1 MGARQLEKTKKNKIF
16 RSNFFRISIF
26 ATQVDNRQTYISI
39 ITKRITY
46 LQKEVE
52 NFNSLNLTDIN
63 IFAENFYRDLFNL
76 IGFNFNNTNFESNN
90 FAHIDLID
98 TVNKQ
103 AIQVTSQND
112 NVKIKE
118 AINGFF
124 LKPKNKDYKLQILL
138 ISKNA
143 KDYKTKFGNNF
154 NHKEDVLDIKRLLA
168 IINDIKELE
177 TIKGIAD
184 FLDKNILTER
194 SKTECSEVE
203 TIMELINYLSLNKNR
218 IIIDKAVNVDPK
230 NKIENR
236 FSEHSDYLKQQ
247 YSELYAKYNGAL
259 VEATSKIDSVESEII
274 SDFLRDESDIILS
287 KENNNPKFALYSLIE
302 LFYAKLSSNGVKFDK
317 QAIKFYL
324 LDELI
329 KCNVFPNK

>member
-1 MGARQLEKTKKNKIF
+1 M
-16 RSNFFRISIF
+16 
-26 ATQVDNRQTYISI
+26 DNRQSYISLI
-39 ITKRITY
+39 IRRLSY
-46 LQKEVE
+46 LKTEVTA
-52 NFNSLNLTDIN
+52 FNTLNLTDIN
-63 IFAENFYRDLFNL
+63 VIAENFYRDFFNL
-76 IGFNFNNTNFESNN
+76 IGFKFTNTNFESNN
-90 FAHIDLID
+90 YAHIDLID

-112 NVKIKE
+112 NIKIKE
-118 AINGFF
+118 AIDGFF
-124 LKPKNKDYKLQILL
+124 AKPENKDYKLQILL
-138 ISKNA
+138 ISKDA
-143 KDYKTKFGNNF
+143 KDYRTKFGNDF
-154 NHKEDVLDIKRLLA
+154 NHKEDVLDINRLLA
-168 IINDIKELE
+168 IINDITEID

-184 FLDKNILTER
+184 FLNKNVLTER
-194 SKTECSEVE
+194 RKTECSEVE

-218 IIIDKAVNVDPK
+218 VIIDKAINVDPK

-259 VEATSKIDSVESEII
+259 VEATSKIDGVEAEII
-274 SDFLRDESDIILS
+274 SDFLKDESDIILT
-287 KENNNPKFALYSLIE
+287 KENNNPKIALHSLVE
-302 LFYAKLSSNGVKFDK
+302 LFYGKLSSNGVTFDK

>member
-1 MGARQLEKTKKNKIF
+1 M
-16 RSNFFRISIF
+16 
-26 ATQVDNRQTYISI
+26 DNRQTYITI
-39 ITKRITY
+39 ITKRITI

-63 IFAENFYRDLFNL
+63 VFAENFYRDLFNL
-76 IGFNFNNTNFESNN
+76 IGFKFNNTNFDSSN

-112 NVKIKE
+112 NSKIKE
-118 AINGFF
+118 AIDGFF
-124 LKPKNKDYKLQILL
+124 AKPENKDYKLQILL
-138 ISKNA
+138 ISKDA
-143 KDYKTKFGNNF
+143 KNYKTKFGNNF

-168 IINDIKELE
+168 IINDIKEIE
-177 TIKGIAD
+177 TIKDIAD
-184 FLDKNILTER
+184 FLNKNVLTER
-194 SKTECSEVE
+194 RKTECSEVE

-218 IIIDKAVNVDPK
+218 VIIDKAVNVDPK

-259 VEATSKIDSVESEII
+259 VEATSKIDGVEAEII
-274 SDFLRDESDIILS
+274 SDFLKDESDVILT
-287 KENNNPKFALYSLIE
+287 KENNNPKLALHSLVE
-302 LFYAKLSSNGVKFDK
+302 LFYGKLSQNGFKFDK

>member
-1 MGARQLEKTKKNKIF
+1 M
-16 RSNFFRISIF
+16 
-26 ATQVDNRQTYISI
+26 DNRQTYISI

-63 IFAENFYRDLFNL
+63 VFAENFYRDLFNL
-76 IGFNFNNTNFESNN
+76 IGFEFNNTNFENNN

-98 TVNKQ
+98 AVNKQ

-112 NVKIKE
+112 NTKIKE
-118 AINGFF
+118 AIDGFF
-124 LKPKNKDYKLQILL
+124 AKPENKNYKFQILL
-138 ISKNA
+138 ISKDA
-143 KDYKTKFGNNF
+143 KDYKTKFGINF

-168 IINDIKELE
+168 IINDIKEIE
-177 TIKGIAD
+177 TIKDIAD
-184 FLDKNILTER
+184 FLDKNILTKR
-194 SKTECSEVE
+194 RKTECSEVE

-218 IIIDKAVNVDPK
+218 VIIDKAVNVDPK

-236 FSEHSDYLKQQ
+236 FSQHSDYIKLQ

-259 VEATSKIDSVESEII
+259 VEATSKIDGVEAEII
-274 SDFLRDESDIILS
+274 SDFLKDESDIVLT
-287 KENNNPKFALYSLIE
+287 KENNNPKLALYSLVE
-302 LFYAKLSSNGVKFDK
+302 LFYGKLSSNGVKFDK

>member
-1 MGARQLEKTKKNKIF
+1 
-16 RSNFFRISIF
+16 
-26 ATQVDNRQTYISI
+26 
-39 ITKRITY
+39 
-46 LQKEVE
+46 VE

-76 IGFNFNNTNFESNN
+76 IGFKFNNTNFESNN

-103 AIQVTSQND
+103 AIQITSQND
-112 NVKIKE
+112 NKKIKE
-118 AINGFF
+118 AIDGFF
-124 LKPKNKDYKLQILL
+124 AKPENQDYKLQILL

-143 KDYKTKFGNNF
+143 KDYKTKFGKVF

-168 IINDIKELE
+168 IINDIKEIN
-177 TIKGIAD
+177 TIKNIAE
-184 FLDKNILTER
+184 FLDNNVLTER
-194 SKTECSEVE
+194 KKTECSEVE

-218 IIIDKAVNVDPK
+218 VIIDKVVNVDPK

-236 FSEHSDYLKQQ
+236 FSEHSDYLKKQ
-247 YSELYAKYNGAL
+247 YSELYANYNGAL
-259 VEATSKIDSVESEII
+259 VEATSKIDGVEAEII
-274 SDFLRDESDIILS
+274 SDFLKDESDVILT
-287 KENNNPKFALYSLIE
+287 KENNNPKLALHSLVE
-302 LFYAKLSSNGVKFDK
+302 LFYNKLSSNGVKFDK

-324 LDELI
+324 LEELI

>member
-1 MGARQLEKTKKNKIF
+1 M
-16 RSNFFRISIF
+16 
-26 ATQVDNRQTYISI
+26 DNRQTYISI
-39 ITKRITY
+39 ITRRLSY
-46 LQKEVE
+46 LKIEVTT
-52 NFNSLNLTDIN
+52 FNSLNLTDIN
-63 IFAENFYRDLFNL
+63 VFAENFYRDLFNL
-76 IGFNFNNTNFESNN
+76 IGFKFNNTNFESNN

-112 NVKIKE
+112 NIKIKE
-118 AINGFF
+118 AIDGFF
-124 LKPKNKDYKLQILL
+124 ANPQNKDYKLQILL
-138 ISKNA
+138 ISKEA
-143 KDYKTKFGNNF
+143 KDYKTNFGNNF
-154 NHKEDVLDIKRLLA
+154 NHKEDVLDIKRLIA
-168 IINDIKELE
+168 IINNIEDVEILKKL
-177 TIKGIAD
+177 AD

-194 SKTECSEVE
+194 LKTECSEVE
-203 TIMELINYLSLNKNR
+203 TIMELINFLSLNKNR

-259 VEATSKIDSVESEII
+259 VEATSKIDRVEAEII
-274 SDFLRDESDIILS
+274 SDFLKDESDVILT
-287 KENNNPKFALYSLIE
+287 KENNNPILALHSLVE
-302 LFYAKLSSNGVKFDK
+302 LFYGKLSSNGVKFDK

>member
-1 MGARQLEKTKKNKIF
+1 M
-16 RSNFFRISIF
+16 
-26 ATQVDNRQTYISI
+26 DNRQSYISLI
-39 ITKRITY
+39 IRRLSY
-46 LQKEVE
+46 LKTEVTA
-52 NFNSLNLTDIN
+52 FNTLNLTDIN
-63 IFAENFYRDLFNL
+63 VIAENFYRDFFNL
-76 IGFNFNNTNFESNN
+76 IGFKFTNTNFESNN
-90 FAHIDLID
+90 YAHIDLID

-112 NVKIKE
+112 NIKIKE
-118 AINGFF
+118 AIDGFF
-124 LKPKNKDYKLQILL
+124 AKPENKDYKLQILL
-138 ISKNA
+138 ISKDA
-143 KDYKTKFGNNF
+143 KNYRTKFGNNF
-154 NHKEDVLDIKRLLA
+154 NHKEDVLDINRLLA
-168 IINDIKELE
+168 IINDITEID

-184 FLDKNILTER
+184 FLNKNVLTER
-194 SKTECSEVE
+194 RKTECSEVE

-218 IIIDKAVNVDPK
+218 VIIDKAINVDPK

-259 VEATSKIDSVESEII
+259 VEATSKIDGVEAEII
-274 SDFLRDESDIILS
+274 SDFLKDESDIILT
-287 KENNNPKFALYSLIE
+287 KENNNPKLALHSLVE
-302 LFYAKLSSNGVKFDK
+302 LFYGKLSSNGVTFDK

>member
-1 MGARQLEKTKKNKIF
+1 M
-16 RSNFFRISIF
+16 
-26 ATQVDNRQTYISI
+26 DNRQTYMSI

-63 IFAENFYRDLFNL
+63 IYAENFYLGLFNL
-76 IGFNFNNTNFESNN
+76 IGFTFTNTNFKSNN

-112 NVKIKE
+112 NAKIKE
-118 AINGFF
+118 AIHGFF
-124 LKPKNKDYKLQILL
+124 SNLENKDYKLQLML
-138 ISKNA
+138 ISKEA
-143 KDYKTKFGNNF
+143 KDYRTKFGNNF

-168 IINDIKELE
+168 IINNIEEVDILKDL
-177 TIKGIAD
+177 AH
-184 FLDKNILTER
+184 FLNKNVLTER
-194 SKTECSEVE
+194 LKTECSEVE

-218 IIIDKAVNVDPK
+218 VIIDKAVNVDPT

-236 FSEHSDYLKQQ
+236 FSEHSDYLKTQ
-247 YSELYAKYNGAL
+247 YLELYAKYYGAL
-259 VEATSKIDSVESEII
+259 VEATSKIDGVEAEII
-274 SDFLRDESDIILS
+274 SDFLKDESDIILT
-287 KENNNPKFALYSLIE
+287 KENNNPKLALHSLVE

>member
-1 MGARQLEKTKKNKIF
+1 M
-16 RSNFFRISIF
+16 
-26 ATQVDNRQTYISI
+26 DNRQSYISLI
-39 ITKRITY
+39 IRRLTY
-46 LQKEVE
+46 LKAEVTE
-52 NFNSLNLTDIN
+52 FNTLNLTDIN
-63 IFAENFYRDLFNL
+63 VFAENFYRDLFNL
-76 IGFNFNNTNFESNN
+76 IGFKFTNTNFESNN
-90 FAHIDLID
+90 YAHIDLID

-112 NVKIKE
+112 NIKIKE

-124 LKPKNKDYKLQILL
+124 AKPENQDYRLKILL
-138 ISKNA
+138 ISKDS

-168 IINDIKELE
+168 IINDIKEID
-177 TIKGIAD
+177 TIKCIAD
-184 FLDKNILTER
+184 FLDKNVLTER
-194 SKTECSEVE
+194 RKTECSEVE

-218 IIIDKAVNVDPK
+218 VIIDKSVNVDPK

-236 FSEHSDYLKQQ
+236 FSDHSYYLKQQ
-247 YSELYAKYNGAL
+247 YSELLAKYNGAL
-259 VEATSKIDSVESEII
+259 VEATSKIDGVEAEII
-274 SDFLRDESDIILS
+274 SSFLKDESDIALT
-287 KENNNPKFALYSLIE
+287 KENNNPKLALHSLVE
-302 LFYAKLSSNGVKFDK
+302 LFYGKLTSNGVRFDK

>member
-1 MGARQLEKTKKNKIF
+1 M
-16 RSNFFRISIF
+16 
-26 ATQVDNRQTYISI
+26 DNRQTYISLI
-39 ITKRITY
+39 IRRLSY
-46 LQKEVE
+46 LKTEVTE
-52 NFNSLNLTDIN
+52 FNSLNLTDIN
-63 IFAENFYRDLFNL
+63 VFAENFYRDLFNL
-76 IGFNFNNTNFESNN
+76 IGFQFNNTNFESNN

-98 TVNKQ
+98 NVNRQ

-112 NVKIKE
+112 NIKIKE
-118 AINGFF
+118 AIDGFF
-124 LKPKNKDYKLQILL
+124 AKPENKDYKLQILL
-138 ISKNA
+138 ISKEA
-143 KDYKTKFGNNF
+143 KDYRTKFGKNF
-154 NHKEDVLDIKRLLA
+154 KHKEDVLDINRLLA
-168 IINDIKELE
+168 IINDINEID

-184 FLDKNILTER
+184 FLNKNVLTER
-194 SKTECSEVE
+194 RKTECSEVE

-218 IIIDKAVNVDPK
+218 VIIDKSINVDPK

-259 VEATSKIDSVESEII
+259 VEATSKIDGVEAEII
-274 SDFLRDESDIILS
+274 SDFLKDESDIILT
-287 KENNNPKFALYSLIE
+287 KEKNNPKLALHSLVE
-302 LFYAKLSSNGVKFDK
+302 LFYGKLSSNGVTFDK

>member
-1 MGARQLEKTKKNKIF
+1 MDNK
-16 RSNFFRISIF
+16 
-26 ATQVDNRQTYISI
+26 QTYISI
-39 ITKRITY
+39 ITKRLTY

-63 IFAENFYRDLFNL
+63 VIAENFYRDFFNL
-76 IGFNFNNTNFESNN
+76 IGFEFNNTNFESNN

-112 NVKIKE
+112 NIKIKE
-118 AINGFF
+118 AIDGFF
-124 LKPKNKDYKLQILL
+124 AKPENQDYKLQILL
-138 ISKNA
+138 ISKDA
-143 KDYKTKFGNNF
+143 KNYRTKFGKNF

-168 IINDIKELE
+168 IINDIQEIDK
-177 TIKGIAD
+177 IKDLAD
-184 FLDKNILTER
+184 FLNKNVLTER
-194 SKTECSEVE
+194 QKTECSEVE

-218 IIIDKAVNVDPK
+218 IIIDKTVNVDPE

-247 YSELYAKYNGAL
+247 YAGLYAKYNGPL
-259 VEATSKIDSVESEII
+259 IEAKSEIDSVEAEII
-274 SDFLRDESDIILS
+274 SDFLKDESDIILT
-287 KENNNPKFALYSLIE
+287 KEKNNPKLALHSLVE
-302 LFYAKLSSNGVKFDK
+302 LFYGKLSSNGVKFDK

-329 KCNVFPNK
+329 NCNVFPNK

>member
-1 MGARQLEKTKKNKIF
+1 M
-16 RSNFFRISIF
+16 
-26 ATQVDNRQTYISI
+26 
-39 ITKRITY
+39 
-46 LQKEVE
+46 E

>member
-1 MGARQLEKTKKNKIF
+1 M
-16 RSNFFRISIF
+16 
-26 ATQVDNRQTYISI
+26 DNRQSYISLI
-39 ITKRITY
+39 IRRLSY
-46 LQKEVE
+46 LKTEVTT
-52 NFNSLNLTDIN
+52 FNSLNLTDIN
-63 IFAENFYRDLFNL
+63 VFAENFYRDLFNL
-76 IGFNFNNTNFESNN
+76 IGFKFNNTNFESNN
-90 FAHIDLID
+90 FAHIDLVD

-112 NVKIKE
+112 NIKIKE
-118 AINGFF
+118 AIDGFF
-124 LKPKNKDYKLQILL
+124 AKPENKDYKLQILL
-138 ISKNA
+138 ISKDA
-143 KDYKTKFGNNF
+143 KDYRTKFGNNF
-154 NHKEDVLDIKRLLA
+154 NHKEDVLDINRLLA
-168 IINDIKELE
+168 IINDINEID

-184 FLDKNILTER
+184 FLNKNVLTER
-194 SKTECSEVE
+194 RKTECSEVE

-218 IIIDKAVNVDPK
+218 VIIDKAVNVDPK

-259 VEATSKIDSVESEII
+259 IEATSIIDSVEAEII
-274 SDFLRDESDIILS
+274 SDFLKDESDIILT
-287 KENNNPKFALYSLIE
+287 KENNNPKLALHSLVE
-302 LFYAKLSSNGVKFDK
+302 LFYGKLSSNGVTFDK

>member
-1 MGARQLEKTKKNKIF
+1 M
-16 RSNFFRISIF
+16 
-26 ATQVDNRQTYISI
+26 DNRQTYISI
-39 ITKRITY
+39 ITKRLTY

-63 IFAENFYRDLFNL
+63 VVAENFYRDLFNL
-76 IGFNFNNTNFESNN
+76 IGFKFNNTNFESNN

-112 NVKIKE
+112 NIKIKE
-118 AINGFF
+118 AIDGFF
-124 LKPKNKDYKLQILL
+124 EKPENQDYKLQILL
-138 ISKNA
+138 ISKDA
-143 KDYKTKFGNNF
+143 KNHRTKFGKNF

-168 IINDIKELE
+168 IINDIQEIDK
-177 TIKGIAD
+177 IKDLAD
-184 FLDKNILTER
+184 FLNKNVLTER
-194 SKTECSEVE
+194 QKTECSEVE

-218 IIIDKAVNVDPK
+218 IIIDKTVNVDPK

-247 YSELYAKYNGAL
+247 YADLYGKYNGPL
-259 VEATSKIDSVESEII
+259 IEAKSEIDSVEAEII
-274 SDFLRDESDIILS
+274 SDFLKDESDIILT
-287 KENNNPKFALYSLIE
+287 KEKNNPKLALHSLVE
-302 LFYAKLSSNGVKFDK
+302 LFYGKLSSNGVKFDK

-329 KCNVFPNK
+329 NCNVFPNK

>member
-1 MGARQLEKTKKNKIF
+1 MDSRQ
-16 RSNFFRISIF
+16 S
-26 ATQVDNRQTYISI
+26 YISLI
-39 ITKRITY
+39 IRRLSY
-46 LQKEVE
+46 LKTEVAA
-52 NFNSLNLTDIN
+52 FNTLNLNDIN
-63 IFAENFYRDLFNL
+63 VIAENFYRDFFNL
-76 IGFNFNNTNFESNN
+76 IGFKFTNTNFESNN
-90 FAHIDLID
+90 YAHIDLID

-112 NVKIKE
+112 NIKIKE
-118 AINGFF
+118 AIDGFF
-124 LKPKNKDYKLQILL
+124 AKSENKDYKLQILL

-143 KDYKTKFGNNF
+143 KDYRTKFGNNF
-154 NHKEDVLDIKRLLA
+154 NHKEDVLDINRLLA
-168 IINDIKELE
+168 IINDITEID
-177 TIKGIAD
+177 TIKAIAD
-184 FLDKNILTER
+184 FLYKNVLTER
-194 SKTECSEVE
+194 RKTECSEVE

-247 YSELYAKYNGAL
+247 YSELYARYNGAL
-259 VEATSKIDSVESEII
+259 VEATSKIDGVEAEII
-274 SDFLRDESDIILS
+274 SDFLKDESDIILT
-287 KENNNPKFALYSLIE
+287 KENNNPKLALHSLVE
-302 LFYAKLSSNGVKFDK
+302 LFYEKLSSNGVTFDK

>member
-1 MGARQLEKTKKNKIF
+1 M
-16 RSNFFRISIF
+16 
-26 ATQVDNRQTYISI
+26 DNRQTFISI
-39 ITKRITY
+39 ITKRLTY

-63 IFAENFYRDLFNL
+63 VFAENFYRDLFNL
-76 IGFNFNNTNFESNN
+76 IGFNFNNTNFDNNN
-90 FAHIDLID
+90 FAHIDLLD

-112 NVKIKE
+112 NTKIKE
-118 AINGFF
+118 AIDGFF
-124 LKPKNKDYKLQILL
+124 AKPENQDYKLQLLL
-138 ISKNA
+138 ISKDA
-143 KDYKTKFGNNF
+143 KNYRTKFGNNF

-168 IINDIKELE
+168 IINDIKEIDK
-177 TIKGIAD
+177 IKDIAD
-184 FLDKNILTER
+184 FLNKNVLTER
-194 SKTECSEVE
+194 QKTECSEVE

-218 IIIDKAVNVDPK
+218 RIIDRTVNVDPT

-236 FSEHSDYLKQQ
+236 FSEHSEYLKQQ
-247 YSELYAKYNGAL
+247 YAGLCSKYNSAL
-259 VEATSKIDSVESEII
+259 VEATSKIDSVEAEII
-274 SDFLRDESDIILS
+274 ADFLRDESDIILT
-287 KENNNPKFALYSLIE
+287 KENNNAKLALHSLVE
-302 LFYAKLSSNGVKFDK
+302 LFYDKLSENGLIFNK

>member
-1 MGARQLEKTKKNKIF
+1 M
-16 RSNFFRISIF
+16 
-26 ATQVDNRQTYISI
+26 DNRQTYISI
-39 ITKRITY
+39 ITKRLTY

-63 IFAENFYRDLFNL
+63 VFAENFYRGLFNL
-76 IGFNFNNTNFESNN
+76 IGFKFNNTNFENNN

-98 TVNKQ
+98 TVSKQ

-112 NVKIKE
+112 NTKIKE
-118 AINGFF
+118 AIDGFF
-124 LKPKNKDYKLQILL
+124 AKPENKDYKLQILL
-138 ISKNA
+138 ISKDA
-143 KDYKTKFGNNF
+143 KDYRTKFGNNF
-154 NHKEDVLDIKRLLA
+154 NHKEDVIDIKRLLA
-168 IINDIKELE
+168 IINDINEIE
-177 TIKGIAD
+177 TIKDLAD
-184 FLDKNILTER
+184 FLNKNVLTER
-194 SKTECSEVE
+194 RKTECSEVE

-218 IIIDKAVNVDPK
+218 VIIDKVVNVDPK

-236 FSEHSDYLKQQ
+236 FSQHSHYLKQQ

-259 VEATSKIDSVESEII
+259 IEATSKIDGVEAEII
-274 SDFLRDESDIILS
+274 SDFLKDESDIVLT
-287 KENNNPKFALYSLIE
+287 KENNNPKLALHSLVE
-302 LFYAKLSSNGVKFDK
+302 LFYGKLSSNGVKFDK

>member
-1 MGARQLEKTKKNKIF
+1 M
-16 RSNFFRISIF
+16 
-26 ATQVDNRQTYISI
+26 
-39 ITKRITY
+39 
-46 LQKEVE
+46 E

-63 IFAENFYRDLFNL
+63 VFAENFYRDLFNL
-76 IGFNFNNTNFESNN
+76 VGFEFNNTNFENNN

-112 NVKIKE
+112 NTKIKE
-118 AINGFF
+118 AIDGFF
-124 LKPKNKDYKLQILL
+124 AKPENKNYKLQILL
-138 ISKNA
+138 ISKDA
-143 KDYKTKFGNNF
+143 KDYRTEFGKNF

-168 IINDIKELE
+168 IINDINEIE
-177 TIKGIAD
+177 TIKDIAD

-194 SKTECSEVE
+194 LKTECSEVE
-203 TIMELINYLSLNKNR
+203 TIMVLINYLSLNKNR
-218 IIIDKAVNVDPK
+218 VIIDKAVNVDPK

-236 FSEHSDYLKQQ
+236 FSEHSDYIKQQ
-247 YSELYAKYNGAL
+247 YSALYAKYNGAL
-259 VEATSKIDSVESEII
+259 VEATSKIDGVEAEII
-274 SDFLRDESDIILS
+274 SDFLKDESDIILT
-287 KENNNPKFALYSLIE
+287 KENNNPKLALYSLVE
-302 LFYAKLSSNGVKFDK
+302 LFYEKLSSNGVKFDK